1 MKNVKNASF
10 AILSTEKVN
19 GIDEIGKRTNVQRN
33 ASTIVVHSE
42 REQASR
48 HDTFVSDFDWV
59 WHSTAIEI
67 LGVALSLFH
76 TLTHTRVIHCMMD
89 SIEWMLLLTYYH
101 YYYATIDQFYIF
113 PFLAFVCRP
122 SMLFAWCHPY
132 YFVWRVRTLYIET
145 RYSLS
150 QARDSGD
157 DGGGGHALRSRTCWT
172 CIRLT
177 AMRISRKP
185 VAAAA
190 VVVVVLKIQ
199 MNGTGHHAVTLEFL
213 LELFAQLESN
223 TISLLA
229 WIHAERPKLIRSS
242 PE

>member
-10 AILSTEKVN
+10 AILSTANVN
-19 GIDEIGKRTNVQRN
+19 GIDEIGKRADVQRN

-42 REQASR
+42 REQACR
-48 HDTFVSDFDWV
+48 LDTFVSDFNLV

-67 LGVALSLFH
+67 LGVALPHSLFH
-76 TLTHTRVIHCMMD
+76 TLTHTRSIHCMMD
-89 SIEWMLLLTYYH
+89 SIEWMLPLTCHH
-101 YYYATIDQFYIF
+101 YYYTTIDQFYFF

-145 RYSLS
+145 RHSLR

-157 DGGGGHALRSRTCWT
+157 DGGGGHASLSRTFWT

-177 AMRISRKP
+177 AMRISRMP
-185 VAAAA
+185 VAAA
-190 VVVVVLKIQ
+190 VVVVFFVVL
-199 MNGTGHHAVTLEFL
+199 
-213 LELFAQLESN
+213 
-223 TISLLA
+223 
-229 WIHAERPKLIRSS
+229 
-242 PE
+242 